1 MNPSQNIPT
10 QNHDT
15 TGTGE
20 RFDIKN
26 DTVDIRTTSE
36 VEICVPD
43 SIDNLVCYV
52 LKEQEQ
58 WLDEEARFVG
68 RLITA
73 KSRVIDIASNY
84 GIYSLPIARVAD
96 RVWVFETNP
105 VTIGCLG
112 QGMLNN
118 EVDNIAIIDLPLFGA
133 PSRDDSPERIDSG
146 LRCSLD
152 PYIERFELTD
162 IDFVR
167 INISEESDKL
177 IAQSRQFFELNSPL
191 VMCGR
196 HHDMR
201 KNLRLVEV
209 FAQRD
214 YQPYCLI
221 PGLDILAPIDD
232 VSAIDSYLTNLFFCN
247 KETAQALNRRNL
259 LCTGLAD
266 TDTLLDD
273 NTGAWEEYASHA
285 IYTRPL
291 LALWNSRSQQEFN
304 TADPA
309 QWSAYKQSLVF
320 HRIAQNPVYPVNV
333 RNACLYRAFQLLTE
347 TIDKDPT
354 FSRLLTMA
362 RLSSELGLRD
372 SAVQSLKVLLE
383 LLCSEHPVSA
393 DEPFLAVHPVFE
405 QLDPGAQLGEWC
417 FSSIFQTY
425 SWLRSYS
432 SFFSTEKEL
441 ATLEEFKHTPFLQPR
456 TERARQLL
464 KLKLGIQSQPELNEL
479 LTLPSEFNLNPRLWV

>member
-1 MNPSQNIPT
+1 MNPSQNTPT

-20 RFDIKN
+20 RFDVRN
-26 DTVDIRTTSE
+26 DTVDIRTAGDIE
-36 VEICVPD
+36 LCVPD

-58 WLDEEARFVG
+58 WLDEETRFVAK
-68 RLITA
+68 LVTA

-96 RVWVFETNP
+96 KVWVFETNP
-105 VTIGCLG
+105 VTIACLG

-118 EVDNIAIIDLPLFGA
+118 DIENIAIIDLPLFGV

-152 PYIERFELTD
+152 PYIERFEFTG

-177 IAQSRQFFELNSPL
+177 IAQSEKFFALNSPL

-196 HHDMR
+196 HHDAQQ
-201 KNLRLVEV
+201 NARLVEV
-209 FAQRD
+209 FAALD
-214 YQPYCLI
+214 YQAYCLI

-247 KETAQALNRRNL
+247 KDTARALNQRNL
-259 LCTGLAD
+259 LCTEIAD
-266 TDTLLDD
+266 TETLLDD
-273 NTGAWEEYASHA
+273 NPGAWEDYAAHA
-285 IYTRPL
+285 IYARPL
-291 LALWNSRSQQEFN
+291 LALWNSRAPQEF
-304 TADPA
+304 TAKEPRH
-309 QWSAYKQSLVF
+309 WSAYKQALVF
-320 HRIAQNPVYPVNV
+320 HRIAHNPVYPVNV

-347 TIDKDPT
+347 TIDKQPT

-417 FSSIFQTY
+417 FSSIFQAY
-425 SWLRSYS
+425 AWQRNYS

-441 ATLEEFKHTPFLQPR
+441 ATLEEFRHTPFLQPR

-464 KLKLGIQSQPELNEL
+464 KHKLGLQSQPELNEL